1 MLPHELPMIRKPW
14 LRSFLLLLIDCKAVT
29 RQESSVI
36 LNMSAVLKVTVKDR
50 IISNL
55 MVASSSTRIAR
66 RMLD

>member
-1 MLPHELPMIRKPW
+1 MIRKPW
-14 LRSFLLLLIDCKAVT
+14 PRSFLLLLIDCKAAT
-29 RQESSVI
+29 RQESNVI
-36 LNMSAVLKVTVKDR
+36 PNMSAVLKVTVKDR